1 MNLPPIT
8 KGKFFAIMSR
18 MSDIVRSATF
28 LFVPFLVFGE
38 VIEVDVGAWADVGT
52 GMTEDGWEV
61 SGIDRY
67 SEKEGGYTRLNT
79 KDDYVLS
86 PDFTNVVTQVVMR
99 VKCSNVGTE
108 RFLTLTPTISQDGAR
123 CQVAVPSESM
133 MDETFTWTLSEDVRG
148 FRLQND
154 TGKGTVTWAIASLTV
169 FCTPRI
175 VPPTGLREDALYR
188 DAFAAAW
195 DPASKAVRYDVKYA
209 SVTRIQPSYETVV
222 EWNFS
227 SVTNTSGNAKDFEE
241 LRKEFPNVLDGV
253 TGTNLGLQ
261 GKDGGH
267 LQIGKSDVAGAMEL
281 QLDATVSSR
290 ICLVTNWR
298 HDKDSSS
305 GCSAFCLGEDGSTNE
320 VISLTAGASPAT
332 DMFALPDGTCTLRV
346 ESLKSR
352 RVEVLSVIV
361 ATDYDPG
368 SVTTNEFKILKSR
381 ATEKVVKGLAPGEWL
396 WAVRSLDA
404 DGRDSPWSPYRTV
417 ILDPKSRSYPW
428 PGFGVSIR

>member
-1 MNLPPIT
+1 MN
-8 KGKFFAIMSR
+8 
-18 MSDIVRSATF
+18 DIIRSAAF

-38 VIEVDVGAWADVGT
+38 VVEVDVGAWADMGT
-52 GMTEDGWEV
+52 GMTNGWEV
-61 SGIDRY
+61 NGIDRY
-67 SEKEGGYTRLNT
+67 SAGEGGYTRLNT

-99 VKCSNVGTE
+99 VKCSNVGPD
-108 RFLTLTPTISQDGAR
+108 RFLTITPTISQIGAR
-123 CQVAVPSESM
+123 RQVAVPSESM

-188 DAFAAAW
+188 DAFAADW
-195 DPASKAVRYDVKYA
+195 DPASRAVRYQIQYG
-209 SVTRIQPSYETVV
+209 SVSRIPPSYETVA

-227 SVTNTSGNAKDFEE
+227 SLTNATGNSKDLEG
-241 LRKEFPNVLDGV
+241 LKGEFPNVLDGV

-261 GKDGGH
+261 KYDGGH
-267 LQIGKSDVAGAMEL
+267 LQIGKDNVAGAMEL
-281 QLDATVSSR
+281 QLDAAVSSR
-290 ICLVTNWR
+290 ICFLANWR

-305 GCSAFCLGEDGSTNE
+305 GCSAFCLCGDGSTNE
-320 VISLTAGASPAT
+320 VISLTAGANPAT

-346 ESLKSR
+346 ESPKSR
-352 RVEVLSVIV
+352 RVEILSVIV

-368 SVTTNEFKILKSR
+368 SVTTNEFKTIGTR
-381 ATEKVVKGLAPGEWL
+381 ATAKVVKDLAPGEWL
-396 WAVRSLDA
+396 WAARSFDA
-404 DGRDSPWSPYRTV
+404 DGRDSPWSPFRTV
-417 ILDPKSRSYPW
+417 ILDLEMPRYPR
-428 PGFGVSIR
+428 PGFSISIR

>member
-1 MNLPPIT
+1 ML
-8 KGKFFAIMSR
+8 R
-18 MSDIVRSATF
+18 MGDIVRSAAF
-28 LFVPFLVFGE
+28 LFIPFLVFGE
-38 VIEVDVGAWADVGT
+38 VIEVDVGAWADMGT
-52 GMTEDGWEV
+52 GMTNGWEV
-61 SGIDRY
+61 SGISRTDDGLTRV
-67 SEKEGGYTRLNT
+67 KEIA
-79 KDDYVLS
+79 DYARS
-86 PDFTNVVTQVVMR
+86 PEFGFNVTQLVMK
-99 VKCSNVGTE
+99 VLCSSAETK
-108 RFLTLTPTISQDGAR
+108 RFLTITPTISEPAAQKHTAER
-123 CQVAVPSESM
+123 STKLVEQV
-133 MDETFTWTLSEDVRG
+133 FTWNPAEGVRQ

-154 TGKGTVTWAIASLTV
+154 TGEGNTSWGIASLAVYTD
-169 FCTPRI
+169 RI
-175 VPPTGLREDALYR
+175 EPPTGLREDAHYR

-209 SVTRIQPSYETVV
+209 SVTRIPPSYETVV

-227 SVTNTSGNAKDFEE
+227 SLTNTSGNSKDFED
-241 LRKEFPNVLDGV
+241 LRKEFPDVLDGV

-261 GKDGGH
+261 KYDGGH
-267 LQIGKSDVAGAMEL
+267 LQIGKDNVAGAMEL
-281 QLDATVSSR
+281 QFDAAVPSR

-320 VISLTAGASPAT
+320 VISLTAGADPAT
-332 DMFALPDGTCTLRV
+332 DMFALPDGTSTLRV
-346 ESLKSR
+346 ESPKSR

-368 SVTTNEFKILKSR
+368 SVTTNEIKTLKSR

-404 DGRDSPWSPYRTV
+404 DGRDSPWSPFRTV
-417 ILDPKSRSYPW
+417 ILDPESRRYPC